1 VEIRARRELSAD
13 DGTQLGLPAPSR
25 AAVEFHRSHHH
36 IVHVFTGVDVTDHT
50 KIHRSDAQLKKLQRA
65 EEGRKAMA
73 EYEAEQAAVRA
84 KTERLRALRLAR
96 EAEQAAA
103 KSEPRQAVRKKA
115 SPAGKKKTA
124 A

>member
-1 VEIRARRELSAD
+1 LNSIDNITILLRL
-13 DGTQLGLPAPSR
+13 
-25 AAVEFHRSHHH
+25 FK
-36 IVHVFTGVDVTDHT
+36 GVDVADHT
-50 KIHRSDAQLKKLQRA
+50 KTPHRSDAQLKKLQRV
-65 EEGRKAMA
+65 EDGRKAMA

-103 KSEPRQAVRKKA
+103 KSEPRQAGRQKA
-115 SPAGKKKTA
+115 GAAGKKSA